1 MIEHR
6 VAQEED
12 MKQTL
17 VALTLTAAH
26 VLCGGSATF
35 AQTAQ
40 VARGTI
46 SAIGGQSLT
55 VKVGGQDMTFTVDQH
70 TTVIARGAG
79 TKATRAV
86 AAGKTGPHLSEI
98 LAAGQWVA
106 LRYTDVSGGL
116 YATEIKSVPSAAA
129 KSTSANG
136 TMTSTGVVK
145 SIGGDSIRISR
156 RSGGGASFDQT
167 FTIDST
173 TKLFVK
179 GGATATASRGGKA
192 PIGEFVTAG
201 DRVTVSYH
209 KQGSALLAS
218 AIHVAVKMTH

>member
-1 MIEHR
+1 
-6 VAQEED
+6 

-26 VLCGGSATF
+26 LLCGGSATF
-35 AQTAQ
+35 AQTARE
-40 VARGTI
+40 ARGTI
-46 SAIGGQSLT
+46 SAIGGRSLT
-55 VKVGGQDMTFTVDQH
+55 VKVGAQDMKFTVDEH

-86 AAGKTGPHLSEI
+86 AAGKTGPHLGEVLS
-98 LAAGQWVA
+98 AGQSVVVT
-106 LRYTDVSGGL
+106 YKDVSGAL
-116 YATEIKSVPSAAA
+116 YATEIKSVTAAA
-129 KSTSANG
+129 AVPASANG

-145 SIGGDSIRISR
+145 SIGADFMRISG

-192 PIGEFVTAG
+192 PIGEFVAAG

-218 AIHVAVKMTH
+218 AIHVAMKMTH